1 MSSESEAIATARSP
15 RRLIL
20 ASVLLIIALPL
31 IGGGAYLWSL
41 GGSPYYV
48 ITGLAVAATAYFAAR
63 GSGKAIAVY
72 LAMLAGTFVWA
83 LFESRNVWGVQAR
96 VAAPLVLGIWVAWP
110 WFRRLSAPVLAAALI
125 VPVLAIAALLYLA
138 NRDHGSIPQGAVP
151 ASGPGEWRQYGHD
164 QAGTRFSPLTKI
176 NLGNV
181 GKLEQAWTYRTG
193 DPINGNGFQATP
205 LMIGDTLYLC
215 TSTNQIHA
223 VDPETGKRRWVFDPK
238 IAAPPISSAC
248 RGVTYFEVPGQDGPC
263 AKRIVFGTVDA
274 RLMAIDAKTG
284 ALCSG
289 FGENGAVN
297 LLEGM
302 GKVLKDYYYVSS
314 PPALVR
320 GKLIVGGNV
329 MDGQRTLE
337 PSGVVRAYDATTGEF
352 AWAWDMDRPDEHGQP
367 AEGES
372 YSRGTANS
380 WAPMS
385 GDDELGLVYVPTGNA
400 TPDYWGAHRS
410 EGSEKYGSSLVAI
423 DVATGQAR
431 WHFQTA
437 HHDVW
442 DYDVASQ
449 PTLFSVPVNGELIP
463 ALVQPTKRGEVFMLD
478 RRTGKPLAPVEEKA
492 VPKSVMTGDQLS
504 PTQPFSTGMP
514 GFSREH
520 LTEAMMWGATP
531 LDQLWCRIKFKQAR
545 YDGAFTPPGM
555 DWNVTYPG
563 FVGGMNWGGV
573 SVDPERRLMVVN
585 WLRMPNYTKLITR
598 SEADQRGIFPS
609 EGGAVPHVGVA
620 NSQTGTPY
628 ASLTSPFMSPLAIPC
643 MEPPLG
649 KIAVVDL
656 ATRKIVWEKPLG
668 TSYDSGPLGVASHLP
683 LPMGVPT
690 YGGSLVTRGGLI
702 FIGASHERRFR
713 ALDMRTGQ
721 QLWSRRL
728 PSGGNASPMTYISSR
743 TGRQF
748 VVIVAGGSGVM
759 GSGSTDHVE
768 AFAIPRS

>member
-1 MSSESEAIATARSP
+1 MSPEIGAVVTAKSP

-20 ASVLLIIALPL
+20 AFVLIIIALSL
-31 IGGGAYLWSL
+31 IGGGAYLLSL
-41 GGSPYYV
+41 GGSSYYLLA
-48 ITGLAVAATAYFAAR
+48 GLAVGASAYFAAR
-63 GSGKAIAVY
+63 GSERAIVFY
-72 LAMLAGTFVWA
+72 LVMLLATLVWA

-96 VAAPLVLGIWVAWP
+96 VAAPLVLGIWVARP
-110 WFRRLSAPVLAAALI
+110 WLRRLSARVLAGVLAA
-125 VPVLAIAALLYLA
+125 PVLVIAVLLYLA
-138 NRDHGSIPQGAVP
+138 NSDRGSVLQDAVP
-151 ASGPGEWRQYGHD
+151 ASGSGEWRHYGND

-176 NLGNV
+176 NQGNV
-181 GKLEQAWTYRTG
+181 GKLERAWTYRTG

-223 VDPETGKRRWVFDPK
+223 LDPETGRRRWIFDPK
-238 IAAPPISSAC
+238 INTPPISAAC
-248 RGVTYFEVPGQDGPC
+248 RGVTYFEVRGQDGHC

-274 RLMAIDAKTG
+274 RLMAVDAKTG
-284 ALCSG
+284 ALCAG
-289 FGENGAVN
+289 FGRNGSVN

-314 PPALVR
+314 PPALVQ

-352 AWAWDMDRPDEHGQP
+352 AWAWDMDHPDQHGQP

-410 EGSEKYGSSLVAI
+410 QGSEKYSSSLVAI
-423 DVATGQAR
+423 DVDTGEAR
-431 WHFQTA
+431 WHFQTV
-437 HHDVW
+437 HHDLW

-449 PTLFSVPVNGELIP
+449 PTLFTLPVNGKPIP

-478 RRTGKPLAPVEEKA
+478 RRTGKPLATVEEKP
-492 VPKSVMTGDQLS
+492 VPGKAMKGDWVS

-514 GFSREH
+514 GFGREH

-545 YDGAFTPPGM
+545 YDGAFTPPSM

-585 WLRMPNYTKLITR
+585 WLRMPNYTKLISR
-598 SEADQRGIFPS
+598 SEADRRGIFPS

-620 NSQTGTPY
+620 NSQAGTPY

-656 ATRKIVWEKPLG
+656 LTRKIVWEKPLG
-668 TSYDSGPLGVASHLP
+668 TSYDSGPLGAASRLP

-690 YGGSLVTRGGLI
+690 YGGSLITRGGVI
-702 FIGASHERRFR
+702 FIGGSHERRFR
-713 ALDMRTGQ
+713 ALDIRNGQ

-728 PSGGNASPMTYISSR
+728 PSGGNATPMTYISSR
-743 TGRQF
+743 SGRQF

-759 GSGSTDHVE
+759 GSGNTDHVE
-768 AFAIPRS
+768 AYAIPAN